1 MIKVNFHL
9 KEDPDMK
16 EDGEI
21 TISIIRKGGS
31 GERSQ
36 SVNAKRL
43 DELSAIEQQT
53 IKSLESIVDKYRIE
67 TGSTELKYSL

>member
-21 TISIIRKGGS
+21 TISIIRKGS
-31 GERSQ
+31 NGERSQ
-36 SVNAKRL
+36 SVNSKKL
-43 DELSAIEQQT
+43 DDLSAIEQQT
-53 IKSLESIVDKYRIE
+53 IKSLESIIDKYRIE

>member
-1 MIKVNFHL
+1 
-9 KEDPDMK
+9 MK

-21 TISIIRKGGS
+21 TISIIRKGG

-36 SVNAKRL
+36 SVNAKKL
-43 DELSAIEQQT
+43 DDLSATEQQT

-67 TGSTELKYSL
+67 TGSTELKYGL

>member
-1 MIKVNFHL
+1 MIKINFHL

-21 TISIIRKGGS
+21 TISIIRKGS

-36 SVNAKRL
+36 SVNAKKI
-43 DELSAIEQQT
+43 DDLSATEQQT